1 MLRISIR
8 ESKTERLLV
17 LEGKLIIP
25 WTSELIKV
33 ASKDPENRPVGDRL
47 VIDLSEVT
55 DISLDGEEALYFLM
69 VKGAHFRGGGVFIKQ
84 VLEQL
89 AQRVHPEDSNQK

>member
-17 LEGKLIIP
+17 LEGKLIAP
-25 WTSELIKV
+25 WTSELIKT
-33 ASKDPENRPVGDRL
+33 ACEDPENHPVCNRL
-47 VIDLSEVT
+47 LIDLSGVT
-55 DISLDGEEALYFLM
+55 DISLDGEEALHFLM
-69 VKGAHFRGGGVFIKQ
+69 VKGAQFRGGGVFVKQ

-89 AQRVHPEDSNQK
+89 AQRVPPEDSN

>member
-33 ASKDPENRPVGDRL
+33 ACEDPENRPVGDRL
-47 VIDLSEVT
+47 VIDLSGVT
-55 DISLDGEEALYFLM
+55 DISLDGEEALHFLM
-69 VKGAHFRGGGVFIKQ
+69 VKGAQFRGGGVFIKQ

-89 AQRVHPEDSNQK
+89 AQRVRLEDSN